1 MTTTTETILGTLTH
15 MDIKALRQCDR
26 VAISH
31 SETNVGMLRFVKAVE
46 KRGPFDETEVS
57 YELPCRSSVCDY
69 VGEGCGVRPRDTKFR
84 CFDLVY
90 NYTHTES
97 SLATCGAFVRA
108 GDVVSL
114 EWVGS
119 SNGYTREAGL
129 HLDTVSIAVK
139 RGDKKYIFPVATSC
153 CPNNSARMIK
163 VA

>member
-1 MTTTTETILGTLTH
+1 MITETIVGTLTAL
-15 MDIKALRQCDR
+15 DVKALRQCDR

-31 SETNVGMLRFVKAVE
+31 NGTSVGILRCVKSVE
-46 KRGPFDETEVS
+46 KRGPFDEREVS
-57 YELPCRSSVCDY
+57 YEIHCRSSVCDY
-69 VGEGCGVRPRDTKFR
+69 TGDGFSARSRDTAFK

-97 SLATCGAFVRA
+97 SFATCGAFVRA
-108 GDVVSL
+108 GDILSL

-129 HLDTVSIAVK
+129 HLDTVSMIVK
-139 RGDKKYIFPVATSC
+139 RGDRKFVFPVATSC

>member
-1 MTTTTETILGTLTH
+1 MITETIVGTLTAL
-15 MDIKALRQCDR
+15 DVKALRQCDR

-31 SETNVGMLRFVKAVE
+31 NGTSVGILRCVKSVE
-46 KRGPFDETEVS
+46 KRGPFDEREVS

-97 SLATCGAFVRA
+97 SFATCGAFVRA
-108 GDVVSL
+108 GDILSL

-129 HLDTVSIAVK
+129 HLDTVSMIVK
-139 RGDKKYIFPVATSC
+139 RGDRKFVFPVATSC